1 MTNSVLLCKFIKQLE
16 INKSIES
23 VFLNTTKKKFKIFNG
38 LCNKPNVLMSSQI
51 TTNNYF
57 N

>member
-1 MTNSVLLCKFIKQLE
+1 MTNSVLLCKYIKQLE

-23 VFLNTTKKKFKIFNG
+23 IFSITKKKIQIFNG
-38 LCNKPNVLMSSQI
+38 FCDQILMSSQI
-51 TTNNYF
+51 TSNNYF